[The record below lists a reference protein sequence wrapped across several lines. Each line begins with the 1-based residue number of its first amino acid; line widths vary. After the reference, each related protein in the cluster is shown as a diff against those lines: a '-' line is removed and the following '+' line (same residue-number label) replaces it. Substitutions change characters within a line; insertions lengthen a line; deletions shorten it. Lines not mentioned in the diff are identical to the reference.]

1 MEKINIDTPYIK
13 LDQLLKLSSIVSSGA
28 EAHVLITSG
37 KVKVNG
43 NVEIQKR
50 KKITDGDIVDAMN
63 KQIQVIQCK

>member
-28 EAHVLITSG
+28 EAHALITSG
-37 KVKVNG
+37 KVKVND

>member
-28 EAHVLITSG
+28 EAHTLITSG

>member
-28 EAHVLITSG
+28 EAHALITSG

-50 KKITDGDIVDAMN
+50 KKITDGDIVDAVN

>member
-1 MEKINIDTPYIK
+1 MKKINIDTPYIK